1 MSGVQIPL
9 SLLKYLNLMIVNL
22 FFYFF
27 SFVLITSSL
36 MTVFSQNSIYS
47 VLFLVL
53 SFVSSSSILFLL
65 ECEYVSLIFIIIYV
79 GAIAVLFLFVVMM
92 LDIKTISLV
101 KDSLK
106 YFPFGSFIGIAF
118 LIEILLVVPST
129 FEAINPYN
137 ISFLCN
143 FHLDWFNKLDYFTEI
158 MSVGHLLYTDYLIQ
172 FLLSGNILL
181 LATIGPVTLVL
192 IRSIKTTK
200 KQITFKQLSRTYNSV
215 LYI

>member
-1 MSGVQIPL
+1 
-9 SLLKYLNLMIVNL
+9 MIVNL

-27 SFVLITSSL
+27 SFILIVSAL
-36 MTVFSQNSIYS
+36 MTILSQNSIYS

-65 ECEYVSLIFIIIYV
+65 ECEYISLIFIIIYV

-92 LDIKTISLV
+92 LDVKTVYLA

-106 YFPFGSFIGIAF
+106 YFPFGSFIGIVF
-118 LIEILLVVPST
+118 LIEILLIVPST
-129 FEAINPYN
+129 FESTNPYDA
-137 ISFLCN
+137 SFLWNCY
-143 FHLDWFNKLDYFTEI
+143 FDWFNKLDYFNEV
-158 MSVGHLLYTDYLIQ
+158 MSIGHLLYTDYIIQ

-192 IRSIKTTK
+192 IRSTKITK
-200 KQITFKQLSRTYNSV
+200 KQVTFKQLSRTYSSV
-215 LYI
+215 LHI

>member
-1 MSGVQIPL
+1 
-9 SLLKYLNLMIVNL
+9 MIVNL

-27 SFVLITSSL
+27 SCVLLISSL
-36 MTVFSQNSIYS
+36 MIILSQNSIYS

-65 ECEYVSLIFIIIYV
+65 ECEYISLIFIIIYV

-92 LDIKTISLV
+92 LDIKTVHLA

-106 YFPFGSFIGIAF
+106 YFPFGSFLGIVF
-118 LIEILLVVPST
+118 LLEILIVVPGI
-129 FEAINPYN
+129 FESINPYN
-137 ISFLCN
+137 EGFLSN
-143 FHLDWFNKLDYFTEI
+143 NYSDWFNKLDYFTEI
-158 MSVGHLLYTDYLIQ
+158 VSIGHLLYTDYVIQ

-192 IRSIKTTK
+192 VRCAETTK
-200 KQITFKQLSRTYNSV
+200 TQVTFKQLSRTYGSV
-215 LYI
+215 LFA

>member
-1 MSGVQIPL
+1 
-9 SLLKYLNLMIVNL
+9 MIVNS

-27 SFVLITSSL
+27 SCVLLLSSL
-36 MTVFSQNSIYS
+36 MIILSQNSIHS

-65 ECEYVSLIFIIIYV
+65 ECEYISLIFIIIYV

-92 LDIKTISLV
+92 LDIKTIHLV

-106 YFPFGSFIGIAF
+106 YFPFGSLLGIVF
-118 LIEILLVVPST
+118 LFEILIAIPST
-129 FEAINPYN
+129 FEFVNPYN
-137 ISFLCN
+137 NSFLPN
-143 FHLDWFNKLDYFTEI
+143 DHLNWFNKLDYFTEI
-158 MSVGHLLYTDYLIQ
+158 ITIGHLLYTDYVIQ

-192 IRSIKTTK
+192 IRCSDISKT
-200 KQITFKQLSRTYNSV
+200 QVTFKQLSRTYSSA
-215 LYI
+215 LFL